1 MGTFFYGMTLL
12 LPFQNIILCETN
24 NQSIMKTKNKLGR
37 KIKDFRDFKQITRSE
52 LALKANLDE
61 TQLENIEESGHV
73 PSLGHLIK
81 ITRALGV
88 RIGTFLDDQDQI
100 GPVIVK
106 AGASNPALSF
116 STKDNSAREH
126 LNFYSLAQDKAGRH
140 MEPFII
146 EIEPSA
152 HSDYKLSSHEGEEF
166 IFVLNGQVEI
176 NYGKDLYLLN
186 EGDSIYLDSIVA
198 HNVHAANNQKA
209 KILGVVY
216 YPL

>member
-1 MGTFFYGMTLL
+1 
-12 LPFQNIILCETN
+12 
-24 NQSIMKTKNKLGR
+24 MKTKNSLGS
-37 KIKDFRDFKQITRSE
+37 KIKDYREFRQISRTD

-61 TQLENIEESGHV
+61 NQLECIEEKGIV

-100 GPVIVK
+100 GPVVVR
-106 AGASNPALSF
+106 AGTEKSSMSF
-116 STKDNSAREH
+116 STKSESTRKH
-126 LNFYSLAQDKAGRH
+126 LSFYSLAQDKSGRH
-140 MEPFII
+140 MEPFMID
-146 EIEPSA
+146 IEPSA

-166 IFVLNGQVEI
+166 IYVLKGKVEI
-176 NYGKDLYLLN
+176 NYGKELYVLN

-198 HNVHAANNQKA
+198 HNVHAAANQKA

>member
-1 MGTFFYGMTLL
+1 MK
-12 LPFQNIILCETN
+12 IKN
-24 NQSIMKTKNKLGR
+24 NLGNKL
-37 KIKDFRDFKQITRSE
+37 KDFREFRHISRPE

-61 TQLENIEESGHV
+61 KQLELIEESGNV

-100 GPVIVK
+100 GPVVVK
-106 AGASNPALSF
+106 AGSGNSALSF
-116 STKDNSAREH
+116 STKDDSSREH

-146 EIEPSA
+146 DIEPSA
-152 HSDYKLSSHEGEEF
+152 LSDYKLSSHEGEEF
-166 IFVLNGQVEI
+166 IYVLQGKVEI
-176 NYGKDLYLLN
+176 NYGKEIYQLG

-198 HNVHAANNQKA
+198 HNVHAAANQKA

>member
-1 MGTFFYGMTLL
+1 
-12 LPFQNIILCETN
+12 
-24 NQSIMKTKNKLGR
+24 MKVKNSVGS
-37 KIKDFRDFKQITRSE
+37 KIKDYREFRQISRTD

-61 TQLENIEESGHV
+61 NQLECIEEKGIV

-100 GPVIVK
+100 GPVIVR
-106 AGASNPALSF
+106 AGTEKSSMSF
-116 STKDNSAREH
+116 STKSESTREH
-126 LNFYSLAQDKAGRH
+126 LSFYSLAQDKSGRH
-140 MEPFII
+140 MEPFMID
-146 EIEPSA
+146 IEPSA

-166 IFVLNGQVEI
+166 IYVLQGKVEI
-176 NYGKDLYLLN
+176 NYGKELYLLN

-198 HNVHAANNQKA
+198 HNVHAAANQKA
-209 KILGVVY
+209 KILGVIY